1 MKTRKKLLHSTLI
14 LALALGQTSGT
25 VVEAVSML
33 SSVES
38 IDVKKISKMNEKK
51 TTTKKEVKKDE
62 KRTKEKNTEKDK
74 KVADSTESN
83 KIKSSIESFANPT
96 FELPIP
102 VGADI
107 IAASTDSEK
116 EIGKAVNEFLSKKLN
131 LMIDNSTDDFK
142 VGDTITYKI
151 PGVFL
156 GGNTNGAEIISS
168 EFSDFWENWE
178 NSSNYR
184 VTLLNILR
192 GTYAL
197 FYVTSESESG
207 NWQMKITTSDQANGL
222 YYVAPS
228 DNNLYVTFT
237 RLKVAIPQKEVFKV
251 SKFPYSNINHDYGVA
266 YTTRYVPMTFNVD
279 FPKSKGTLKAEVK
292 DGPHVVE
299 EKSSP
304 KPEDYVEVKDSLG
317 KVTYTW
323 ITKPDTNKLGNQNVK
338 VLVEDETGRSKEL
351 TFTMTVKSLL
361 TVKKEA
367 GEIYQYSLL
376 PDVNDYFEVTTE
388 GSYTL
393 QWSNNPNTMTAGIHK
408 WEATVRTSDN
418 REITKSITMRVL
430 PHPELQLKLKP
441 IEDRTVTLVESSDTL
456 ANTFKN
462 YIEEATLLGE
472 PVAIDD
478 LEFVANESSKTEFQ
492 SVGTHEVR
500 ITVQAKHPNSNVMI
514 KGSGTTTVNVL
525 WGNTILIRSV
535 DGYSAGAFALDGSN
549 SNNAPATLSIR
560 QGIASPLNEGV
571 GDMTDPFGLYYR
583 LEILRNGNEIY
594 KQEVPKRATLQEIMN
609 DYGDANNNTTVQMND
624 IIQIT
629 YPSKTPNASVVMIKE
644 KENDF
649 TYGTEIARYRVTPYG
664 FDPAPVMTA
673 ESAEKAFVLGEDVK
687 QTNLNEL
694 VKNVRI
700 NGGVADNEFYTVEP
714 LDEFDTSTI
723 GKRNTRVKVTTK
735 DKLASEIIEISYQVK
750 WGDTFVIK
758 GLKEATVGAFSLL
771 KNQNQWQ
778 IQASQGVDGTNLNDP
793 VDNYFG
799 RDTYY
804 SIEVL
809 QGATS
814 KFRYEVAG
822 NQSIRESIQGFNN
835 GQPLTVSNGD
845 VIKVYHADPLG
856 KNLLMKDELVKD
868 YTIGSNYAYYEVTD
882 HGLEPILAVAA
893 DSMAQEFIL
902 GEDSS
907 NVDGAKL
914 INSITI
920 NGTAV
925 GSNQYTVKQM
935 SDFDTSVAGSQ
946 TINVRID
953 TKDGL
958 VSKELD
964 VPYEVKWGKTIL
976 IKAQNGQSAGAFSLY
991 AGTSST
997 NRVLVF
1003 NQGLKT
1009 DLKTPISTDSSLYYS
1024 IEIVREGRSVYS
1036 QEIPGYATLE
1046 EVMANFGSKQKLN
1059 VQAGDIIKLYHPQRS
1074 DGSSVL
1080 LVNEIEKDYTYGS
1093 PYANYRITSYG
1104 FEPMPV
1110 IETVGP
1116 NKVFSLM
1123 ENTQNIDL
1131 SQLLANITINGERV
1145 ESKNYKITQLSKMDT
1160 STVGKR
1166 EVKLNLK
1173 PEDGSA
1179 DIELD
1184 VPYEVAWGS
1193 TFLLKGF
1200 DDQNVGAY
1208 SIVEQ
1213 DGEWTIQVGKGD
1225 DSTVLSDHVNSAFGR
1240 DTYYRIEIVGNPEN
1254 QSEEKT
1260 GVTVENIM
1268 GLDPT
1273 TRLSEQIKY
1282 QYDVTGNM
1290 TVWQAING
1298 FNNGQP
1304 LPIEEGDIVKVY
1316 HAEAKNN
1323 LLMRDDLSEN
1333 YTAGSNYAYYQV
1345 ASQEFVPIIEM
1356 EAETVSHEFT
1366 LGEDTSDI
1374 DGMDLIKN
1382 VTFNGQKLETTLYDV
1397 EQVSDFD
1404 TNTTGQK
1411 MLKVKLSTA
1420 DEVTSTEVEVPYEVK
1435 WGSTIQLKNQ
1445 DGDTVG
1451 AYSLI
1456 KENKQIKLQSL
1467 LGEDG
1472 SDLSNRIT
1480 EYDDMEIYYGIEVFT
1495 NNSSKYKYEV
1505 RGTQTIEQSI
1515 NRFNSGEPL
1524 KVSVGDQIK
1533 VYHADP
1539 SGNVLMAEEEERNY
1553 TYGSNYA
1560 YYNVTEYGFEPTGD
1574 FTVTPAEAKIVIDT
1588 KRVDLKNLLK
1598 EVKVNGKEL
1607 PKTAYTVALD
1617 PETEIDTSSLGYRV
1631 AKLVVKADRSYGGFS
1646 TETEAAYEVVEKGTD
1661 GALEDGTEDSMTED
1675 KEITGTDSEK
1685 KNSNGDNTSGA
1696 KNGNLPKTNETKNT
1710 VFTVSGVLI
1719 VSLAGIILFW
1729 RKRKANK
1736 NSKK

>member
-14 LALALGQTSGT
+14 LALAFGQTSGT

-33 SSVES
+33 NTIES
-38 IDVKKISKMNEKK
+38 NTVKKMSKKNEKI
-51 TTTKKEVKKDE
+51 KKE
-62 KRTKEKNTEKDK
+62 TKEKENESEAKETESKTSEKTANVLEKDLARLAVPGHYEELIASFFKDKILKTLKDYDNSHLEFIVGDFYRTSEDAMYDSYK
-74 KVADSTESN
+74 KQDVVV
-83 KIKSSIESFANPT
+83 K
-96 FELPIP
+96 ELPTNYIR
-102 VGADI
+102 
-107 IAASTDSEK
+107 SN
-116 EIGKAVNEFLSKKLN
+116 VNIYPRRPQIYQSK
-131 LMIDNSTDDFK
+131 
-142 VGDTITYKI
+142 
-151 PGVFL
+151 
-156 GGNTNGAEIISS
+156 
-168 EFSDFWENWE
+168 
-178 NSSNYR
+178 
-184 VTLLNILR
+184 
-192 GTYAL
+192 
-197 FYVTSESESG
+197 SG
-207 NWQMKITTSDQANGL
+207 NWELNVYYYDNWFQFGFKRLKLPKNLDGDQQEIDEFNMTDMYCVFYNPVDPVQAYFN
-222 YYVAPS
+222 
-228 DNNLYVTFT
+228 T
-237 RLKVAIPQKEVFKV
+237 LKVAFPSAENILGSIKGTAKTGEYELMQNSSTIPE
-251 SKFPYSNINHDYGVA
+251 PADYIASVNN
-266 YTTRYVPMTFNVD
+266 TR
-279 FPKSKGTLKAEVK
+279 GTLKYSWKIKPDTSKVGKQTAVVK
-292 DGPHVVE
+292 VV
-299 EKSSP
+299 
-304 KPEDYVEVKDSLG
+304 DDTGRYVEVD
-317 KVTYTW
+317 VQFT
-323 ITKPDTNKLGNQNVK
+323 IKPLPIGMKPKAGNHQLN
-338 VLVEDETGRSKEL
+338 
-351 TFTMTVKSLL
+351 
-361 TVKKEA
+361 
-367 GEIYQYSLL
+367 QYSAL
-376 PDVNDYFEVTTE
+376 PNAEDYFDVVNYYGKHRVE
-388 GSYTL
+388 
-393 QWSNNPNTMTAGIHK
+393 WINNPNTYTAGKQTWQAMAIS
-408 WEATVRTSDN
+408 EDGRQVTSAVTVN
-418 REITKSITMRVL
+418 IL
-430 PHPELQLKLKP
+430 PHSGIQMKLKP
-441 IEDRTVTLVESSDTL
+441 L
-456 ANTFKN
+456 ADGRLADLPSLADAFKDS
-462 YIEEATLLGE
+462 IEEATMLGE
-472 PVAIDD
+472 PVAIDE
-478 LEFVANESSKTEFQ
+478 LEFLADESTKMDFQ
-492 SVGTHEVR
+492 SVGVHEVK
-500 ITVQAKHPNSNVMI
+500 ITVQAKHPVSNVMI
-514 KGSGTTTVNVL
+514 KGTGTTTVNVL
-525 WGNTILIRSV
+525 WGNTILMRSV
-535 DGYSAGAFALDGSN
+535 DGHSAGAFALNVGN
-549 SNNAPATLSIR
+549 SNDAPAKLSIR
-560 QGIASPLNEGV
+560 QGIESPLNVSV
-571 GDMTDPFGLYYR
+571 GSAKEPFELYYN
-583 LEILRNGNEIY
+583 LQILRNGNAIY
-594 KQEVPKRATLQEIMN
+594 NQDVTNRATLQEVM
-609 DYGDANNNTTVQMND
+609 DAFGDTNNEVTVQMND

-629 YPSKTPNASVVMIKE
+629 HPSKTPNASVVMIKE

-649 TYGTEIARYRVTPYG
+649 TYSTEIARYRVTPYG

-673 ESAEKAFVLGEDVK
+673 ESAEKAFVLGENVK

-700 NGGVADNEFYTVEP
+700 NGEVADNEFYTVEP

-723 GKRNTRVKVTTK
+723 GKRNMRVKVTTK

-778 IQASQGVDGTNLNDP
+778 IQASQGVDDTNLNDP

-809 QGATS
+809 QGASS
-814 KFRYEVAG
+814 KFLYEVAG

-835 GQPLTVSNGD
+835 GQPLTVSKGD
-845 VIKVYHADPLG
+845 VIKVYHADSVG

-868 YTIGSNYAYYEVTD
+868 YTMGSDYAYYEVTEY
-882 HGLEPILAVAA
+882 GLEPILAVAA
-893 DSMAQEFIL
+893 DSMPQEFTL

-907 NVDGAKL
+907 NVDGSKL
-914 INSITI
+914 INSITV
-920 NGTAV
+920 NGTIVA
-925 GSNQYTVKQM
+925 SNLYTVKQM

-946 TINVRID
+946 TIKVRID

-1009 DLKTPISTDSSLYYS
+1009 DLNAPISTDSSLYYS

-1080 LVNEIEKDYTYGS
+1080 LVNETEKDYTYGS

-1110 IETVGP
+1110 IEAVGP

-1213 DGEWTIQVGKGD
+1213 DGEWTIQAGKGD

-1254 QSEEKT
+1254 QPEEKT

-1268 GLDPT
+1268 DLDPT

-1323 LLMRDDLSEN
+1323 LLMRDDLTKN

-1345 ASQEFVPIIEM
+1345 ASQEFVPITEM
-1356 EAETVSHEFT
+1356 GAETVSHEFT

-1467 LGEDG
+1467 QGEDG

-1539 SGNVLMAEEEERNY
+1539 SGNVLMAEEERNY

>member
-1 MKTRKKLLHSTLI
+1 
-14 LALALGQTSGT
+14 
-25 VVEAVSML
+25 
-33 SSVES
+33 
-38 IDVKKISKMNEKK
+38 
-51 TTTKKEVKKDE
+51 
-62 KRTKEKNTEKDK
+62 
-74 KVADSTESN
+74 
-83 KIKSSIESFANPT
+83 
-96 FELPIP
+96 
-102 VGADI
+102 
-107 IAASTDSEK
+107 
-116 EIGKAVNEFLSKKLN
+116 
-131 LMIDNSTDDFK
+131 
-142 VGDTITYKI
+142 
-151 PGVFL
+151 
-156 GGNTNGAEIISS
+156 
-168 EFSDFWENWE
+168 
-178 NSSNYR
+178 
-184 VTLLNILR
+184 
-192 GTYAL
+192 
-197 FYVTSESESG
+197 
-207 NWQMKITTSDQANGL
+207 
-222 YYVAPS
+222 
-228 DNNLYVTFT
+228 
-237 RLKVAIPQKEVFKV
+237 
-251 SKFPYSNINHDYGVA
+251 
-266 YTTRYVPMTFNVD
+266 MTFNVD

-441 IEDRTVTLVESSDTL
+441 IEDRTVTLVESSDML

-814 KFRYEVAG
+814 KFRCEVAG

-958 VSKELD
+958 VSKEIE
-964 VPYEVKWGKTIL
+964 VPYEVKWNDTIL
-976 IKAQNGQSAGAFSLY
+976 MKAQNGQSAGAFSLHS
-991 AGTSST
+991 GTSST
-997 NRVLVF
+997 NRVLVL

-1009 DLKTPISTDSSLYYS
+1009 DLNAPISTDSSLYYS
-1024 IEIVREGRSVYS
+1024 IEVLRDGRSVYL
-1036 QEIPGYATLE
+1036 QEVPGRASLQQ
-1046 EVMANFGSKQKLN
+1046 VMDNFGTKQTLN
-1059 VQAGDIIKLYHPQRS
+1059 VQAGDVVKMYHPQRS
-1074 DGSSVL
+1074 EGSSVL
-1080 LVNEIEKDYTYGS
+1080 MVDEMEEDYTYGS
-1093 PYANYRITSYG
+1093 QYAYYRVTSYG
-1104 FEPMPV
+1104 FEPMSV
-1110 IETVGP
+1110 IEAVGS
-1116 NKVFSLM
+1116 NKAFSLK
-1123 ENTQNIDL
+1123 ENTKTTDL
-1131 SQLLANITINGERV
+1131 SQLLAQVSINGEIVTNEDYTV
-1145 ESKNYKITQLSKMDT
+1145 EKLSELDT
-1160 STVGKR
+1160 ATVGKK
-1166 EVKLNLK
+1166 EVRLKLRTAD
-1173 PEDGSA
+1173 ETA

-1184 VPYEVAWGS
+1184 VPYEVVWGS
-1193 TFLLKGF
+1193 TFLLKGL

-1213 DGEWTIQVGKGD
+1213 DGEWTIQAGKGD
-1225 DSTVLSDHVNSAFGR
+1225 DSTVLTNHVNNIFGR
-1240 DTYYRIEIVGNPEN
+1240 DIYYRIEVVASSEN
-1254 QSEEKT
+1254 QPKEGS

-1290 TVWQAING
+1290 TVGQAING

-1304 LPIEEGDIVKVY
+1304 LSIEEGDIVKVY

-1323 LLMRDDLSEN
+1323 LLMRDDLTKN

-1345 ASQEFVPIIEM
+1345 ANQEFEPITEMKAETISQEL
-1356 EAETVSHEFT
+1356 T
-1366 LGEDTSDI
+1366 LGEDASDI

-1382 VTFNGQKLETTLYDV
+1382 VTFNGQKLDTTLYDV

-1404 TNTTGQK
+1404 TNTAGAK
-1411 MLKVKLSTA
+1411 MLTVKLSTA
-1420 DEVTSTEVEVPYEVK
+1420 DGVTSTDVEVPYEVK
-1435 WGSTIQLKNQ
+1435 WGSTIQLKNKK
-1445 DGDTVG
+1445 GETVG
-1451 AYSLI
+1451 TFGLT
-1456 KENKQIKLQSL
+1456 KDKKQLKLQALQGKEGTNLAS
-1467 LGEDG
+1467 
-1472 SDLSNRIT
+1472 RVT
-1480 EYDDMEIYYGIEVFT
+1480 EANDADVYYGIEVFT
-1495 NNSSKYKYEV
+1495 NNTSKYKYEV
-1505 RGTQTIEQSI
+1505 RGTQTIAQAIE
-1515 NRFNSGEPL
+1515 RFNSGEPL
-1524 KVSVGDQIK
+1524 KVSAGDQIK
-1533 VYHADP
+1533 VYHTDP
-1539 SGNVLMAEEEERNY
+1539 SGNVLMAEETEQNY

-1574 FTVTPAEAKIVIDT
+1574 FTVTPAEAKIIINT
-1588 KRVDLKNLLK
+1588 KQVDLKDLLK
-1598 EVKVNGKEL
+1598 EVKVNGKEV
-1607 PKTAYTVALD
+1607 PKNAYTVKLD
-1617 PETEIDTSSLGYRV
+1617 PETEIDTSSLGNRV
-1631 AKLVVKADRSYGGFS
+1631 AKLVVKVDRSYGGFS
-1646 TETEAAYEVVEKGTD
+1646 TETEATYEVVKEGTP
-1661 GALEDGTEDSMTED
+1661 GALGESSGEGNTEEETNAEGEGTEEA
-1675 KEITGTDSEK
+1675 
-1685 KNSNGDNTSGA
+1685 NG
-1696 KNGNLPKTNETKNT
+1696 GNLPKTNETKNAMFPLLGT
-1710 VFTVSGVLI
+1710 VLI
-1719 VSLAGIILFW
+1719 SLVGMFLFW
-1729 RKRKANK
+1729 
-1736 NSKK
+1736 KKKKPKEEPKK

>member
-1 MKTRKKLLHSTLI
+1 M
-14 LALALGQTSGT
+14 
-25 VVEAVSML
+25 
-33 SSVES
+33 
-38 IDVKKISKMNEKK
+38 
-51 TTTKKEVKKDE
+51 
-62 KRTKEKNTEKDK
+62 
-74 KVADSTESN
+74 
-83 KIKSSIESFANPT
+83 
-96 FELPIP
+96 
-102 VGADI
+102 
-107 IAASTDSEK
+107 
-116 EIGKAVNEFLSKKLN
+116 
-131 LMIDNSTDDFK
+131 
-142 VGDTITYKI
+142 
-151 PGVFL
+151 
-156 GGNTNGAEIISS
+156 
-168 EFSDFWENWE
+168 
-178 NSSNYR
+178 
-184 VTLLNILR
+184 
-192 GTYAL
+192 
-197 FYVTSESESG
+197 
-207 NWQMKITTSDQANGL
+207 
-222 YYVAPS
+222 
-228 DNNLYVTFT
+228 
-237 RLKVAIPQKEVFKV
+237 
-251 SKFPYSNINHDYGVA
+251 
-266 YTTRYVPMTFNVD
+266 
-279 FPKSKGTLKAEVK
+279 
-292 DGPHVVE
+292 
-299 EKSSP
+299 
-304 KPEDYVEVKDSLG
+304 
-317 KVTYTW
+317 
-323 ITKPDTNKLGNQNVK
+323 
-338 VLVEDETGRSKEL
+338 EDETGRSKEL

-418 REITKSITMRVL
+418 REIMKSITMRVL

-958 VSKELD
+958 VSKEIE
-964 VPYEVKWGKTIL
+964 VPYEVKWNDTIL
-976 IKAQNGQSAGAFSLY
+976 MKAQNGQSAGAFSLHS
-991 AGTSST
+991 GTSST
-997 NRVLVF
+997 NRVLVL

-1009 DLKTPISTDSSLYYS
+1009 DLNAPISTDSSLYYS
-1024 IEIVREGRSVYS
+1024 IEVLRDGRSVYL
-1036 QEIPGYATLE
+1036 QEVPGRASLQQ
-1046 EVMANFGSKQKLN
+1046 VMDNFGTKQTLN
-1059 VQAGDIIKLYHPQRS
+1059 VQAGDVVKMYHPQRS
-1074 DGSSVL
+1074 EGSSVL
-1080 LVNEIEKDYTYGS
+1080 MVDEMEEDYTYGS
-1093 PYANYRITSYG
+1093 QYAYYRVTSYG
-1104 FEPMPV
+1104 FEPMSV
-1110 IETVGP
+1110 IEAVGS
-1116 NKVFSLM
+1116 NKAFSLK
-1123 ENTQNIDL
+1123 ENTKTTDL
-1131 SQLLANITINGERV
+1131 SQLLAQVSINGEIVTNEDYTV
-1145 ESKNYKITQLSKMDT
+1145 EKLSELDT
-1160 STVGKR
+1160 ATVGKK
-1166 EVKLNLK
+1166 EVRLKLRTAD
-1173 PEDGSA
+1173 ETA

-1184 VPYEVAWGS
+1184 VPYEVVWGS
-1193 TFLLKGF
+1193 TFLLKGL

-1213 DGEWTIQVGKGD
+1213 DGEWTIQAGKGD
-1225 DSTVLSDHVNSAFGR
+1225 DSTVLTNHVNNIFGR
-1240 DTYYRIEIVGNPEN
+1240 DIYYRIEVVASSEN
-1254 QSEEKT
+1254 QPKEGS

-1290 TVWQAING
+1290 TVGQAING

-1304 LPIEEGDIVKVY
+1304 LSIEEGDIVKVY

-1323 LLMRDDLSEN
+1323 LLMRDDLTKN

-1345 ASQEFVPIIEM
+1345 ANQEFEPITEMKAETISQEL
-1356 EAETVSHEFT
+1356 T
-1366 LGEDTSDI
+1366 LGEDASDI

-1382 VTFNGQKLETTLYDV
+1382 VTFNGQKLDTTLYDV

-1404 TNTTGQK
+1404 TNTAGAK
-1411 MLKVKLSTA
+1411 MLTVKLSTA
-1420 DEVTSTEVEVPYEVK
+1420 DGVTSTDVEVPYEVK
-1435 WGSTIQLKNQ
+1435 WGSTIQLKNKK
-1445 DGDTVG
+1445 GETVG
-1451 AYSLI
+1451 TFGLT
-1456 KENKQIKLQSL
+1456 KDKKQLKLQALQGKEGTNLAS
-1467 LGEDG
+1467 
-1472 SDLSNRIT
+1472 RVT
-1480 EYDDMEIYYGIEVFT
+1480 EANDADVYYGIEVFT
-1495 NNSSKYKYEV
+1495 NNTSKYKYEV
-1505 RGTQTIEQSI
+1505 RGTQTIAQAIE
-1515 NRFNSGEPL
+1515 RFNSGEPL
-1524 KVSVGDQIK
+1524 KVSAGDQIK
-1533 VYHADP
+1533 VYHTDP
-1539 SGNVLMAEEEERNY
+1539 SGNVLMAEETEQNY

-1574 FTVTPAEAKIVIDT
+1574 FTVTPAEAKIIINT
-1588 KRVDLKNLLK
+1588 KQVDLKDLLK
-1598 EVKVNGKEL
+1598 EVKVNGKEV
-1607 PKTAYTVALD
+1607 PKNAYTVKLD
-1617 PETEIDTSSLGYRV
+1617 PETEIDTSSLGNRV
-1631 AKLVVKADRSYGGFS
+1631 AKLVVKVDRSYGGFS
-1646 TETEAAYEVVEKGTD
+1646 TETEATYEVVKEGTP
-1661 GALEDGTEDSMTED
+1661 GALGESSGEGNTEEETNAEGEGTEEA
-1675 KEITGTDSEK
+1675 
-1685 KNSNGDNTSGA
+1685 NG
-1696 KNGNLPKTNETKNT
+1696 GNLPKTNETKNAMFPLLGT
-1710 VFTVSGVLI
+1710 VLI
-1719 VSLAGIILFW
+1719 SLVGMFLFW
-1729 RKRKANK
+1729 
-1736 NSKK
+1736 KKKKPKEEPKK

>member
-1 MKTRKKLLHSTLI
+1 
-14 LALALGQTSGT
+14 
-25 VVEAVSML
+25 
-33 SSVES
+33 
-38 IDVKKISKMNEKK
+38 
-51 TTTKKEVKKDE
+51 
-62 KRTKEKNTEKDK
+62 
-74 KVADSTESN
+74 
-83 KIKSSIESFANPT
+83 
-96 FELPIP
+96 
-102 VGADI
+102 
-107 IAASTDSEK
+107 
-116 EIGKAVNEFLSKKLN
+116 
-131 LMIDNSTDDFK
+131 
-142 VGDTITYKI
+142 
-151 PGVFL
+151 
-156 GGNTNGAEIISS
+156 
-168 EFSDFWENWE
+168 
-178 NSSNYR
+178 
-184 VTLLNILR
+184 
-192 GTYAL
+192 
-197 FYVTSESESG
+197 
-207 NWQMKITTSDQANGL
+207 
-222 YYVAPS
+222 
-228 DNNLYVTFT
+228 
-237 RLKVAIPQKEVFKV
+237 
-251 SKFPYSNINHDYGVA
+251 
-266 YTTRYVPMTFNVD
+266 MTFNVD

-304 KPEDYVEVKDSLG
+304 KLEDYVEVKDSLG

-778 IQASQGVDGTNLNDP
+778 IQASQGVDGTNLNDL

-907 NVDGAKL
+907 NDDGAKL

-958 VSKELD
+958 VSKEIE
-964 VPYEVKWGKTIL
+964 VPYEVKWNDTIL
-976 IKAQNGQSAGAFSLY
+976 MKAQNGQSAGAFSLHS
-991 AGTSST
+991 GTSST
-997 NRVLVF
+997 NRVLVL

-1009 DLKTPISTDSSLYYS
+1009 DLNAPISTDSSLYYS
-1024 IEIVREGRSVYS
+1024 IEVLRDGRSVYL
-1036 QEIPGYATLE
+1036 QEVPGRASLQQ
-1046 EVMANFGSKQKLN
+1046 VMDNFGTKQTLN
-1059 VQAGDIIKLYHPQRS
+1059 VQAGDVVKMYHPQRS
-1074 DGSSVL
+1074 EGSSVL
-1080 LVNEIEKDYTYGS
+1080 MVDEMEEDYTYGS
-1093 PYANYRITSYG
+1093 QYAYYRVTSYG
-1104 FEPMPV
+1104 FEPMSV
-1110 IETVGP
+1110 IEAVGS
-1116 NKVFSLM
+1116 NKAFSLK
-1123 ENTQNIDL
+1123 ENTKTTDL
-1131 SQLLANITINGERV
+1131 SQLLAQVSINGEIVTNEDYTV
-1145 ESKNYKITQLSKMDT
+1145 EKLSELDT
-1160 STVGKR
+1160 ATVGKK
-1166 EVKLNLK
+1166 EVRLKLRTAD
-1173 PEDGSA
+1173 ETA

-1184 VPYEVAWGS
+1184 VPYEVVWGS
-1193 TFLLKGF
+1193 TFLLKGL

-1213 DGEWTIQVGKGD
+1213 DGEWTIQAGKGD
-1225 DSTVLSDHVNSAFGR
+1225 DSTVLTNHVNNIFGR
-1240 DTYYRIEIVGNPEN
+1240 DIYYRIEVVASSEN
-1254 QSEEKT
+1254 QPKEGS

-1290 TVWQAING
+1290 TVGQAING

-1304 LPIEEGDIVKVY
+1304 LSIEEGDIVKVY

-1323 LLMRDDLSEN
+1323 LLMRDDLTKN

-1345 ASQEFVPIIEM
+1345 ANQEFEPITEMKAETISQEL
-1356 EAETVSHEFT
+1356 T
-1366 LGEDTSDI
+1366 LGEDASDI

-1382 VTFNGQKLETTLYDV
+1382 VTFNGQKLDTTLYDV

-1404 TNTTGQK
+1404 TNTAGAK
-1411 MLKVKLSTA
+1411 MLTVKLSTA
-1420 DEVTSTEVEVPYEVK
+1420 DGVTSTDVEVPYEVK
-1435 WGSTIQLKNQ
+1435 WGSTIQLKNKK
-1445 DGDTVG
+1445 GETVG
-1451 AYSLI
+1451 TFGLT
-1456 KENKQIKLQSL
+1456 KDKKQLKLQALQGKEETNLAS
-1467 LGEDG
+1467 
-1472 SDLSNRIT
+1472 RVT
-1480 EYDDMEIYYGIEVFT
+1480 EANDADVYYGIEVFT
-1495 NNSSKYKYEV
+1495 NNTSKYKYEV
-1505 RGTQTIEQSI
+1505 RGTQTIAQAIE
-1515 NRFNSGEPL
+1515 RFNSGEPL
-1524 KVSVGDQIK
+1524 KVSAGDQIK
-1533 VYHADP
+1533 VYHTDP
-1539 SGNVLMAEEEERNY
+1539 SGNVLMAEETEQNY

-1574 FTVTPAEAKIVIDT
+1574 FTVTPAEAKIIINT
-1588 KRVDLKNLLK
+1588 KQVDLKDLLK
-1598 EVKVNGKEL
+1598 EVKVNGKEV
-1607 PKTAYTVALD
+1607 PKNAYTVKLD
-1617 PETEIDTSSLGYRV
+1617 PETEIDTSSLGNRV
-1631 AKLVVKADRSYGGFS
+1631 AKLVVKVDRSYGGFS
-1646 TETEAAYEVVEKGTD
+1646 TETEATYEVVKEGTP
-1661 GALEDGTEDSMTED
+1661 GALGESSGEGNTEEETNAEGEGTEEA
-1675 KEITGTDSEK
+1675 
-1685 KNSNGDNTSGA
+1685 NG
-1696 KNGNLPKTNETKNT
+1696 GNLPKTNETKNAMFPLLGT
-1710 VFTVSGVLI
+1710 VLI
-1719 VSLAGIILFW
+1719 SLVGMFLFW
-1729 RKRKANK
+1729 
-1736 NSKK
+1736 KKKKPKEEPKK

>member
-96 FELPIP
+96 FELAIP

-376 PDVNDYFEVTTE
+376 PDDNDYFEVTTE

-472 PVAIDD
+472 PVAIDN

-694 VKNVRI
+694 VK
-700 NGGVADNEFYTVEP
+700 
-714 LDEFDTSTI
+714 
-723 GKRNTRVKVTTK
+723 
-735 DKLASEIIEISYQVK
+735 
-750 WGDTFVIK
+750 
-758 GLKEATVGAFSLL
+758 
-771 KNQNQWQ
+771 
-778 IQASQGVDGTNLNDP
+778 
-793 VDNYFG
+793 
-799 RDTYY
+799 
-804 SIEVL
+804 
-809 QGATS
+809 
-814 KFRYEVAG
+814 
-822 NQSIRESIQGFNN
+822 
-835 GQPLTVSNGD
+835 
-845 VIKVYHADPLG
+845 
-856 KNLLMKDELVKD
+856 
-868 YTIGSNYAYYEVTD
+868 
-882 HGLEPILAVAA
+882 
-893 DSMAQEFIL
+893 
-902 GEDSS
+902 
-907 NVDGAKL
+907 
-914 INSITI
+914 
-920 NGTAV
+920 
-925 GSNQYTVKQM
+925 
-935 SDFDTSVAGSQ
+935 
-946 TINVRID
+946 
-953 TKDGL
+953 
-958 VSKELD
+958 
-964 VPYEVKWGKTIL
+964 
-976 IKAQNGQSAGAFSLY
+976 
-991 AGTSST
+991 
-997 NRVLVF
+997 
-1003 NQGLKT
+1003 
-1009 DLKTPISTDSSLYYS
+1009 
-1024 IEIVREGRSVYS
+1024 
-1036 QEIPGYATLE
+1036 
-1046 EVMANFGSKQKLN
+1046 
-1059 VQAGDIIKLYHPQRS
+1059 
-1074 DGSSVL
+1074 
-1080 LVNEIEKDYTYGS
+1080 
-1093 PYANYRITSYG
+1093 
-1104 FEPMPV
+1104 
-1110 IETVGP
+1110 
-1116 NKVFSLM
+1116 
-1123 ENTQNIDL
+1123 
-1131 SQLLANITINGERV
+1131 
-1145 ESKNYKITQLSKMDT
+1145 
-1160 STVGKR
+1160 
-1166 EVKLNLK
+1166 
-1173 PEDGSA
+1173 
-1179 DIELD
+1179 
-1184 VPYEVAWGS
+1184 
-1193 TFLLKGF
+1193 
-1200 DDQNVGAY
+1200 
-1208 SIVEQ
+1208 
-1213 DGEWTIQVGKGD
+1213 
-1225 DSTVLSDHVNSAFGR
+1225 
-1240 DTYYRIEIVGNPEN
+1240 
-1254 QSEEKT
+1254 
-1260 GVTVENIM
+1260 
-1268 GLDPT
+1268 
-1273 TRLSEQIKY
+1273 
-1282 QYDVTGNM
+1282 
-1290 TVWQAING
+1290 
-1298 FNNGQP
+1298 
-1304 LPIEEGDIVKVY
+1304 
-1316 HAEAKNN
+1316 AKNN
-1323 LLMRDDLSEN
+1323 LLMRDDLSKN

-1345 ASQEFVPIIEM
+1345 ASQEFVPITEM

-1467 LGEDG
+1467 QGEDG

-1710 VFTVSGVLI
+1710 IFTVSGVLI
-1719 VSLAGIILFW
+1719 ASLAGIILFW

>member
-1 MKTRKKLLHSTLI
+1 M
-14 LALALGQTSGT
+14 
-25 VVEAVSML
+25 
-33 SSVES
+33 
-38 IDVKKISKMNEKK
+38 
-51 TTTKKEVKKDE
+51 
-62 KRTKEKNTEKDK
+62 
-74 KVADSTESN
+74 
-83 KIKSSIESFANPT
+83 
-96 FELPIP
+96 
-102 VGADI
+102 
-107 IAASTDSEK
+107 
-116 EIGKAVNEFLSKKLN
+116 
-131 LMIDNSTDDFK
+131 
-142 VGDTITYKI
+142 
-151 PGVFL
+151 
-156 GGNTNGAEIISS
+156 
-168 EFSDFWENWE
+168 
-178 NSSNYR
+178 
-184 VTLLNILR
+184 
-192 GTYAL
+192 
-197 FYVTSESESG
+197 
-207 NWQMKITTSDQANGL
+207 
-222 YYVAPS
+222 
-228 DNNLYVTFT
+228 
-237 RLKVAIPQKEVFKV
+237 
-251 SKFPYSNINHDYGVA
+251 
-266 YTTRYVPMTFNVD
+266 
-279 FPKSKGTLKAEVK
+279 
-292 DGPHVVE
+292 
-299 EKSSP
+299 
-304 KPEDYVEVKDSLG
+304 
-317 KVTYTW
+317 
-323 ITKPDTNKLGNQNVK
+323 
-338 VLVEDETGRSKEL
+338 
-351 TFTMTVKSLL
+351 
-361 TVKKEA
+361 
-367 GEIYQYSLL
+367 
-376 PDVNDYFEVTTE
+376 
-388 GSYTL
+388 
-393 QWSNNPNTMTAGIHK
+393 
-408 WEATVRTSDN
+408 
-418 REITKSITMRVL
+418 
-430 PHPELQLKLKP
+430 
-441 IEDRTVTLVESSDTL
+441 
-456 ANTFKN
+456 
-462 YIEEATLLGE
+462 
-472 PVAIDD
+472 
-478 LEFVANESSKTEFQ
+478 
-492 SVGTHEVR
+492 
-500 ITVQAKHPNSNVMI
+500 
-514 KGSGTTTVNVL
+514 NVL

-549 SNNAPATLSIR
+549 SNSAPATLSIR

-723 GKRNTRVKVTTK
+723 GKRNMRVKVTTK

-822 NQSIRESIQGFNN
+822 NQSILESIQGFKN

-893 DSMAQEFIL
+893 DSMPQEFIL

-958 VSKELD
+958 VSKEIE
-964 VPYEVKWGKTIL
+964 VPYEVKWNDTIL
-976 IKAQNGQSAGAFSLY
+976 MKAQNGQSAGAFSLHS
-991 AGTSST
+991 GTSST

-1009 DLKTPISTDSSLYYS
+1009 DLNAPISTDSSLYYS
-1024 IEIVREGRSVYS
+1024 IEVLRDGRSVYL
-1036 QEIPGYATLE
+1036 QEVPGRASLQQ
-1046 EVMANFGSKQKLN
+1046 VMDNFGTKQTLN
-1059 VQAGDIIKLYHPQRS
+1059 VQAGDVVKMYHPQRS
-1074 DGSSVL
+1074 EGSSVL
-1080 LVNEIEKDYTYGS
+1080 MVDEMEEDYTYGS
-1093 PYANYRITSYG
+1093 QYAYYRVTSYG
-1104 FEPMPV
+1104 FEPMSV
-1110 IETVGP
+1110 IEAVGS
-1116 NKVFSLM
+1116 NKAFSLK
-1123 ENTQNIDL
+1123 ENTKTTDL
-1131 SQLLANITINGERV
+1131 SQLLAQVSINGEIVTSEEYTV
-1145 ESKNYKITQLSKMDT
+1145 EKLSELDT
-1160 STVGKR
+1160 ATVGKK
-1166 EVKLNLK
+1166 EVRLKLTTAD
-1173 PEDGSA
+1173 ETA

-1184 VPYEVAWGS
+1184 VPYEVVWGS
-1193 TFLLKGF
+1193 TFLLKGL

-1213 DGEWTIQVGKGD
+1213 DGEWTIQAGKGE
-1225 DSTVLSDHVNSAFGR
+1225 DSTVLTNHVNNIFGR
-1240 DTYYRIEIVGNPEN
+1240 DTYYRIEVVASSEN
-1254 QSEEKT
+1254 QPKEGS

-1290 TVWQAING
+1290 TVGQAING

-1304 LPIEEGDIVKVY
+1304 LSIEEGDIVKVY

-1323 LLMRDDLSEN
+1323 LLMRDDLTKN

-1345 ASQEFVPIIEM
+1345 ANQEFEPITEM
-1356 EAETVSHEFT
+1356 KAETVSQELT
-1366 LGEDTSDI
+1366 LGEDASDI

-1382 VTFNGQKLETTLYDV
+1382 VTFNGQKLDTTLYDV
-1397 EQVSDFD
+1397 EQVSEFD
-1404 TNTTGQK
+1404 TNTAGAK
-1411 MLKVKLSTA
+1411 MLTVKLSTA
-1420 DEVTSTEVEVPYEVK
+1420 DGVTSTDVEVPYEVK
-1435 WGSTIQLKNQ
+1435 WGSTIQLKNKK
-1445 DGDTVG
+1445 GETVG
-1451 AYSLI
+1451 TFGLT
-1456 KENKQIKLQSL
+1456 KDKKQLKLQALQGKEGTNLAS
-1467 LGEDG
+1467 
-1472 SDLSNRIT
+1472 RVT
-1480 EYDDMEIYYGIEVFT
+1480 EANDADVYYGIEVFT
-1495 NNSSKYKYEV
+1495 NNTSKYKYEV
-1505 RGTQTIEQSI
+1505 RGTQTIAQAIE
-1515 NRFNSGEPL
+1515 RFNSGEPL
-1524 KVSVGDQIK
+1524 KVSAGDQIK
-1533 VYHADP
+1533 VYHTDP
-1539 SGNVLMAEEEERNY
+1539 SGNVLMAEETEQNY

-1574 FTVTPAEAKIVIDT
+1574 FTVTPAEAKIIINT
-1588 KRVDLKNLLK
+1588 KQVDLKDLLK
-1598 EVKVNGKEL
+1598 EVKVNGKEV
-1607 PKTAYTVALD
+1607 PKNAYTVKLD
-1617 PETEIDTSSLGYRV
+1617 PETEIDTSSLGNRV
-1631 AKLVVKADRSYGGFS
+1631 AKLVVKVDRSYGGFS
-1646 TETEAAYEVVEKGTD
+1646 TETEATYEVVKEGTP
-1661 GALEDGTEDSMTED
+1661 GALGESSGEGNTEAETNGEGEGTEEA
-1675 KEITGTDSEK
+1675 
-1685 KNSNGDNTSGA
+1685 NG
-1696 KNGNLPKTNETKNT
+1696 GNLPKTNATKNAMFPLLGT
-1710 VFTVSGVLI
+1710 LLI
-1719 VSLAGIILFW
+1719 SLVGMFLFW
-1729 RKRKANK
+1729 
-1736 NSKK
+1736 KKKKTKEEPKK

>member
-1 MKTRKKLLHSTLI
+1 
-14 LALALGQTSGT
+14 
-25 VVEAVSML
+25 
-33 SSVES
+33 
-38 IDVKKISKMNEKK
+38 
-51 TTTKKEVKKDE
+51 
-62 KRTKEKNTEKDK
+62 
-74 KVADSTESN
+74 
-83 KIKSSIESFANPT
+83 
-96 FELPIP
+96 
-102 VGADI
+102 
-107 IAASTDSEK
+107 
-116 EIGKAVNEFLSKKLN
+116 
-131 LMIDNSTDDFK
+131 
-142 VGDTITYKI
+142 
-151 PGVFL
+151 
-156 GGNTNGAEIISS
+156 
-168 EFSDFWENWE
+168 
-178 NSSNYR
+178 
-184 VTLLNILR
+184 
-192 GTYAL
+192 
-197 FYVTSESESG
+197 
-207 NWQMKITTSDQANGL
+207 
-222 YYVAPS
+222 
-228 DNNLYVTFT
+228 
-237 RLKVAIPQKEVFKV
+237 
-251 SKFPYSNINHDYGVA
+251 
-266 YTTRYVPMTFNVD
+266 
-279 FPKSKGTLKAEVK
+279 
-292 DGPHVVE
+292 
-299 EKSSP
+299 
-304 KPEDYVEVKDSLG
+304 
-317 KVTYTW
+317 
-323 ITKPDTNKLGNQNVK
+323 
-338 VLVEDETGRSKEL
+338 
-351 TFTMTVKSLL
+351 
-361 TVKKEA
+361 
-367 GEIYQYSLL
+367 
-376 PDVNDYFEVTTE
+376 
-388 GSYTL
+388 
-393 QWSNNPNTMTAGIHK
+393 
-408 WEATVRTSDN
+408 
-418 REITKSITMRVL
+418 MRVN
-430 PHPELQLKLKP
+430 
-441 IEDRTVTLVESSDTL
+441 I
-456 ANTFKN
+456 
-462 YIEEATLLGE
+462 
-472 PVAIDD
+472 
-478 LEFVANESSKTEFQ
+478 
-492 SVGTHEVR
+492 
-500 ITVQAKHPNSNVMI
+500 
-514 KGSGTTTVNVL
+514 
-525 WGNTILIRSV
+525 
-535 DGYSAGAFALDGSN
+535 
-549 SNNAPATLSIR
+549 
-560 QGIASPLNEGV
+560 
-571 GDMTDPFGLYYR
+571 
-583 LEILRNGNEIY
+583 
-594 KQEVPKRATLQEIMN
+594 
-609 DYGDANNNTTVQMND
+609 
-624 IIQIT
+624 
-629 YPSKTPNASVVMIKE
+629 
-644 KENDF
+644 
-649 TYGTEIARYRVTPYG
+649 
-664 FDPAPVMTA
+664 
-673 ESAEKAFVLGEDVK
+673 
-687 QTNLNEL
+687 
-694 VKNVRI
+694 
-700 NGGVADNEFYTVEP
+700 
-714 LDEFDTSTI
+714 
-723 GKRNTRVKVTTK
+723 TTK
-735 DKLASEIIEISYQVK
+735 DGLVSEEVEVTYQVK
-750 WGDTFVIK
+750 WGDTFVLK
-758 GLKEATVGAFSLL
+758 GLKESTVGAFSLL
-771 KNQNQWQ
+771 KSNDQWQ
-778 IQASQGVDGTNLNDP
+778 IKASQGVEGTELDEP
-793 VDNYFG
+793 VNNYFG
-799 RDTYY
+799 RGTFY
-804 SIEVL
+804 SIEIL
-809 QGATS
+809 QGTTN
-814 KFRYEVAG
+814 KFRYEVIG
-822 NQSIRESIQGFNN
+822 NQSIRESIYGFNE
-835 GQPLTVSNGD
+835 GKPLDVNEGD
-845 VIKVYHADPLG
+845 VIKVYHADSVG

-868 YTIGSNYAYYEVTD
+868 YTMGSDYAYYEVTEY
-882 HGLEPILAVAA
+882 GLEPILAVAA
-893 DSMAQEFIL
+893 DSMPQEFTL

-907 NVDGAKL
+907 NVDGSKL
-914 INSITI
+914 INSITV
-920 NGTAV
+920 NGTIVA
-925 GSNQYTVKQM
+925 SNLYTVKQM

-946 TINVRID
+946 TIKVRID

-1316 HAEAKNN
+1316 HA
-1323 LLMRDDLSEN
+1323 
-1333 YTAGSNYAYYQV
+1333 
-1345 ASQEFVPIIEM
+1345 
-1356 EAETVSHEFT
+1356 
-1366 LGEDTSDI
+1366 
-1374 DGMDLIKN
+1374 
-1382 VTFNGQKLETTLYDV
+1382 
-1397 EQVSDFD
+1397 
-1404 TNTTGQK
+1404 
-1411 MLKVKLSTA
+1411 
-1420 DEVTSTEVEVPYEVK
+1420 
-1435 WGSTIQLKNQ
+1435 
-1445 DGDTVG
+1445 
-1451 AYSLI
+1451 
-1456 KENKQIKLQSL
+1456 
-1467 LGEDG
+1467 
-1472 SDLSNRIT
+1472 
-1480 EYDDMEIYYGIEVFT
+1480 
-1495 NNSSKYKYEV
+1495 
-1505 RGTQTIEQSI
+1505 
-1515 NRFNSGEPL
+1515 
-1524 KVSVGDQIK
+1524 
-1533 VYHADP
+1533 DP
-1539 SGNVLMAEEEERNY
+1539 SGNVLMAEEEEERNY
-1553 TYGSNYA
+1553 TYGSNYT

>member
-14 LALALGQTSGT
+14 LALAFGQTSGT
-25 VVEAVSML
+25 IVEAVSAL
-33 SSVES
+33 NADGSSNT
-38 IDVKKISKMNEKK
+38 KKIPEEEKETTSKTKSVTTEVVKDIKK
-51 TTTKKEVKKDE
+51 INQQSNTAENKEYQTRNVGDEINLSTTKEEIRKITQDMLNN
-62 KRTKEKNTEKDK
+62 R
-74 KVADSTESN
+74 SN
-83 KIKSSIESFANPT
+83 MTLTRYSYE
-96 FELPIP
+96 
-102 VGADI
+102 
-107 IAASTDSEK
+107 
-116 EIGKAVNEFLSKKLN
+116 
-131 LMIDNSTDDFK
+131 
-142 VGDTITYKI
+142 VGDQ
-151 PGVFL
+151 V
-156 GGNTNGAEIISS
+156 
-168 EFSDFWENWE
+168 DFNDAL
-178 NSSNYR
+178 
-184 VTLLNILR
+184 LLNRVNINIAPLPDN
-192 GTYAL
+192 
-197 FYVTSESESG
+197 VTQINKVDEEYISESG
-207 NWQMKITTSDQANGL
+207 NWKLRVKGKQSG
-222 YYVAPS
+222 
-228 DNNLYVTFT
+228 NNAAAYFDFYFT
-237 RLKVAIPQKEVFKV
+237 RLKISSLEKEVFDINTIWFGRTNIGKPDFSFGKYTV
-251 SKFPYSNINHDYGVA
+251 KFPTAEETIGKLVA
-266 YTTRYVPMTFNVD
+266 TRKPDD
-279 FPKSKGTLKAEVK
+279 FSLNQGGSV
-292 DGPHVVE
+292 
-299 EKSSP
+299 P
-304 KPEDYVEVKDSLG
+304 KPSTYIDSVKNSRGNITYSWKKAPNVEKPGNQQVVVNVSDESGRSLD
-317 KVTYTW
+317 VTIPIT
-323 ITKPDTNKLGNQNVK
+323 IIPLPLEMSTKPGEYQLNQYEK
-338 VLVEDETGRSKEL
+338 VPKAGDYFDVVNHYEGTTYQVEWVNAPDMYQVGEQICKARATSSDGRTVEG
-351 TFTMTVKSLL
+351 TVKITILEN
-361 TVKKEA
+361 T
-367 GEIYQYSLL
+367 G
-376 PDVNDYFEVTTE
+376 
-388 GSYTL
+388 L
-393 QWSNNPNTMTAGIHK
+393 Q
-408 WEATVRTSDN
+408 V
-418 REITKSITMRVL
+418 
-430 PHPELQLKLKP
+430 KLKP
-441 IEDRTVTLVESSDTL
+441 IEDRVL
-456 ANTFKN
+456 ASTYPSLSNNFKD
-462 YIEEATLLGE
+462 YIEEVTMLGK
-472 PVAIDD
+472 PVDINQ
-478 LEFVANESSKTEFQ
+478 LQLVVSESTEAVFS
-492 SVGTHEVR
+492 SVGQHEVL
-500 ITVQAKHPNSNVMI
+500 ITVKMRHPDSDVMI
-514 KGSGTTTVNVL
+514 KGAATTTVNYK
-525 WGNTILIRSV
+525 WGNTILMRSV
-535 DGYSAGAFALDGSN
+535 DGHSAGAFALDVGN
-549 SNNAPATLSIR
+549 SSNAPATLSIR
-560 QGIASPLNEGV
+560 QGLASPLDEWV
-571 GDMTDPFGLYYR
+571 GDSTNPFELYYNF
-583 LEILRNGNEIY
+583 EVLRDGRSVYNQDVTN
-594 KQEVPKRATLQEIMN
+594 RATLQEVMN
-609 DYGDANNNTTVQMND
+609 AFGDTDNNLTVQMND

-629 YPSKTPNASVVMIKE
+629 HPSKTPNASVVMIKE

-673 ESAEKAFVLGEDVK
+673 ESAEKAFVLGEDVG
-687 QTNLNEL
+687 QTNFREL

-700 NGGVADNEFYTVEP
+700 NGGLADDDFYSVEP
-714 LDEFDTSTI
+714 LGEFDTSTI
-723 GKRNTRVKVTTK
+723 GKRNMRVKIMTK
-735 DKLASEIIEISYQVK
+735 DKLASEEIEISYQVK

-920 NGTAV
+920 NGTTV
-925 GSNQYTVKQM
+925 GNNQYTVKQM

-946 TINVRID
+946 TIKVRID

-958 VSKELD
+958 VSKEIE
-964 VPYEVKWGKTIL
+964 VPYEVKWNDTIL
-976 IKAQNGQSAGAFSLY
+976 MKAQNGQSAGAFSLHSG
-991 AGTSST
+991 ASST
-997 NRVLVF
+997 NRVLVL

-1009 DLKTPISTDSSLYYS
+1009 DLNAPISTDSSLYYS
-1024 IEIVREGRSVYS
+1024 IEVLRDGRSVYL
-1036 QEIPGYATLE
+1036 QEVPGRASLQQ
-1046 EVMANFGSKQKLN
+1046 VMDNFGTKQTLN
-1059 VQAGDIIKLYHPQRS
+1059 VQAGDVVKMYHPQRS
-1074 DGSSVL
+1074 EGSSVL
-1080 LVNEIEKDYTYGS
+1080 MVDEMEEDYTYGS
-1093 PYANYRITSYG
+1093 QYAYYRVTSYG
-1104 FEPMPV
+1104 FEPMSV
-1110 IETVGP
+1110 IEAVGS
-1116 NKVFSLM
+1116 NKAFSLK
-1123 ENTQNIDL
+1123 ENTKTTDL
-1131 SQLLANITINGERV
+1131 SQLLAQVSINGEIVTSEDYTV
-1145 ESKNYKITQLSKMDT
+1145 EKLSGLDT
-1160 STVGKR
+1160 ATVGKK
-1166 EVKLNLK
+1166 EVRLKLK
-1173 PEDGSA
+1173 TADETA

-1184 VPYEVAWGS
+1184 VPYEVVWGS
-1193 TFLLKGF
+1193 TFLLKGL

-1213 DGEWTIQVGKGD
+1213 DGEWTIQAGKGE
-1225 DSTVLSDHVNSAFGR
+1225 DSTVLTNHVNNVFGR
-1240 DTYYRIEIVGNPEN
+1240 DTYYRIEVVANSEN
-1254 QSEEKT
+1254 QPKEGS

-1290 TVWQAING
+1290 TVGQAING

-1304 LPIEEGDIVKVY
+1304 LSIEEGDIVKVY

-1323 LLMRDDLSEN
+1323 LLMRDDLTKN

-1345 ASQEFVPIIEM
+1345 ANQEFEPITEM
-1356 EAETVSHEFT
+1356 KAETVSQELT
-1366 LGEDTSDI
+1366 LGEDASDI

-1382 VTFNGQKLETTLYDV
+1382 VTFNGQKLDTTLYDV
-1397 EQVSDFD
+1397 EQVSEFD
-1404 TNTTGQK
+1404 TNTAGAK
-1411 MLKVKLSTA
+1411 MLTVKLSTA
-1420 DEVTSTEVEVPYEVK
+1420 DGVTSTDVEVPYEVK
-1435 WGSTIQLKNQ
+1435 WGSTIQLKNKK
-1445 DGDTVG
+1445 GETVG
-1451 AYSLI
+1451 TFGLT
-1456 KENKQIKLQSL
+1456 KDKKQLKLQALQGKEGTNLAS
-1467 LGEDG
+1467 
-1472 SDLSNRIT
+1472 RVT
-1480 EYDDMEIYYGIEVFT
+1480 EVNDADVYYGIEVFT

-1505 RGTQTIEQSI
+1505 RGTQTIAQAIE
-1515 NRFNSGEPL
+1515 RFNSGEPL
-1524 KVSVGDQIK
+1524 KVSAGDQIK
-1533 VYHADP
+1533 VYHTDP
-1539 SGNVLMAEEEERNY
+1539 SGNVLMAEETEQNY

-1574 FTVTPAEAKIVIDT
+1574 FTVTPAEAKIIINT
-1588 KRVDLKNLLK
+1588 KQVDLKDLLK

>member
-1 MKTRKKLLHSTLI
+1 
-14 LALALGQTSGT
+14 
-25 VVEAVSML
+25 
-33 SSVES
+33 
-38 IDVKKISKMNEKK
+38 
-51 TTTKKEVKKDE
+51 
-62 KRTKEKNTEKDK
+62 
-74 KVADSTESN
+74 
-83 KIKSSIESFANPT
+83 
-96 FELPIP
+96 
-102 VGADI
+102 
-107 IAASTDSEK
+107 
-116 EIGKAVNEFLSKKLN
+116 
-131 LMIDNSTDDFK
+131 
-142 VGDTITYKI
+142 
-151 PGVFL
+151 
-156 GGNTNGAEIISS
+156 
-168 EFSDFWENWE
+168 
-178 NSSNYR
+178 
-184 VTLLNILR
+184 
-192 GTYAL
+192 
-197 FYVTSESESG
+197 
-207 NWQMKITTSDQANGL
+207 
-222 YYVAPS
+222 
-228 DNNLYVTFT
+228 
-237 RLKVAIPQKEVFKV
+237 
-251 SKFPYSNINHDYGVA
+251 
-266 YTTRYVPMTFNVD
+266 MTFNVD

-958 VSKELD
+958 VSKEIE
-964 VPYEVKWGKTIL
+964 VPYEVKWNDTIL
-976 IKAQNGQSAGAFSLY
+976 MKAQNGQSAGAFSLHS
-991 AGTSST
+991 GTSST
-997 NRVLVF
+997 NRVLVL

-1009 DLKTPISTDSSLYYS
+1009 DLNAPISTDSSLYYS
-1024 IEIVREGRSVYS
+1024 IEVLRDGRSVYL
-1036 QEIPGYATLE
+1036 QEVPGRASLQQ
-1046 EVMANFGSKQKLN
+1046 VMDNFGTKQTLN
-1059 VQAGDIIKLYHPQRS
+1059 VQAGDVVKMYHPQRS
-1074 DGSSVL
+1074 EGSSVL
-1080 LVNEIEKDYTYGS
+1080 MVDEMEEDYTYGS
-1093 PYANYRITSYG
+1093 QYAYYRVTSYG
-1104 FEPMPV
+1104 FEPMSV
-1110 IETVGP
+1110 IEAVGS
-1116 NKVFSLM
+1116 NKAFSLK
-1123 ENTQNIDL
+1123 ENTKTTDL
-1131 SQLLANITINGERV
+1131 SQLLAQVSINGEIVTNEDYTV
-1145 ESKNYKITQLSKMDT
+1145 EKLSELDT
-1160 STVGKR
+1160 ATVGKK
-1166 EVKLNLK
+1166 EVRLKLRTAD
-1173 PEDGSA
+1173 ETA

-1184 VPYEVAWGS
+1184 VPYEVVWGS
-1193 TFLLKGF
+1193 TFLLKGL

-1213 DGEWTIQVGKGD
+1213 DGEWTIQAGKGD
-1225 DSTVLSDHVNSAFGR
+1225 DSTVLTNHVNNIFGR
-1240 DTYYRIEIVGNPEN
+1240 DIYYRIEVVASSEN
-1254 QSEEKT
+1254 QPKEGS

-1290 TVWQAING
+1290 TVGQAING

-1304 LPIEEGDIVKVY
+1304 LSIEEGDIVKVY

-1323 LLMRDDLSEN
+1323 LLMRDDLTKN

-1345 ASQEFVPIIEM
+1345 ANQEFEPITEMKAETISQEL
-1356 EAETVSHEFT
+1356 T
-1366 LGEDTSDI
+1366 LGEDASDI

-1382 VTFNGQKLETTLYDV
+1382 VTFNGQKLDTTLYDV

-1404 TNTTGQK
+1404 TNTAGAK
-1411 MLKVKLSTA
+1411 MLTVKLSTA
-1420 DEVTSTEVEVPYEVK
+1420 DGVTSTDVEVPYEVK
-1435 WGSTIQLKNQ
+1435 WGSTIQLKNKK
-1445 DGDTVG
+1445 GETVG
-1451 AYSLI
+1451 TFGLT
-1456 KENKQIKLQSL
+1456 KDKKQLKLQALQGKEGTNLAS
-1467 LGEDG
+1467 
-1472 SDLSNRIT
+1472 RVT
-1480 EYDDMEIYYGIEVFT
+1480 EANDADVYYGIEVFT
-1495 NNSSKYKYEV
+1495 NNTSKYKYEV
-1505 RGTQTIEQSI
+1505 RGTQTIAQAIE
-1515 NRFNSGEPL
+1515 RFNSGEPL
-1524 KVSVGDQIK
+1524 KVSAGDQIK
-1533 VYHADP
+1533 VYHTDP
-1539 SGNVLMAEEEERNY
+1539 SGNVLMAEETEQNY

-1574 FTVTPAEAKIVIDT
+1574 FTVTPAEAKIIINT
-1588 KRVDLKNLLK
+1588 KQVDLKDLLK
-1598 EVKVNGKEL
+1598 EVKVNGKEV
-1607 PKTAYTVALD
+1607 PKNAYTVKLD
-1617 PETEIDTSSLGYRV
+1617 PETEIDTSSLGNRV
-1631 AKLVVKADRSYGGFS
+1631 AKLVVKVDRSYGGFS
-1646 TETEAAYEVVEKGTD
+1646 TETEATYEVVKEGTP
-1661 GALEDGTEDSMTED
+1661 GALGESSGEGNTEEETNAEGEGTEEA
-1675 KEITGTDSEK
+1675 
-1685 KNSNGDNTSGA
+1685 NG
-1696 KNGNLPKTNETKNT
+1696 GNLPKTNETKNAMFPLLGT
-1710 VFTVSGVLI
+1710 VLI
-1719 VSLAGIILFW
+1719 SLVGMFLFW
-1729 RKRKANK
+1729 
-1736 NSKK
+1736 KKKKPKEEPKK

>member
-131 LMIDNSTDDFK
+131 LMIDSSTDDFK

-549 SNNAPATLSIR
+549 SNSAPATLSIR

-629 YPSKTPNASVVMIKE
+629 YPIKTPNASVVMIKE

-723 GKRNTRVKVTTK
+723 GKRNMRVKVTTK

-882 HGLEPILAVAA
+882 HGLEPNLAVAA

-958 VSKELD
+958 VSKEIE
-964 VPYEVKWGKTIL
+964 VPYEVKWNDTIL
-976 IKAQNGQSAGAFSLY
+976 MKAQNGQSAGAFSLHS
-991 AGTSST
+991 GTSST

-1009 DLKTPISTDSSLYYS
+1009 DLNAPISTDSSLYYS
-1024 IEIVREGRSVYS
+1024 IEVLRDGRSVYL
-1036 QEIPGYATLE
+1036 QEVPGRASLQQ
-1046 EVMANFGSKQKLN
+1046 VMDNFGTKQTLN
-1059 VQAGDIIKLYHPQRS
+1059 VQAGDVVKMYHPQRS
-1074 DGSSVL
+1074 EGSSVL
-1080 LVNEIEKDYTYGS
+1080 MVDEMEEDYTYGS
-1093 PYANYRITSYG
+1093 QYAYYRVTSYG
-1104 FEPMPV
+1104 FEPMSV
-1110 IETVGP
+1110 IEAVGS
-1116 NKVFSLM
+1116 NKAFSLK
-1123 ENTQNIDL
+1123 ENTKTTDL
-1131 SQLLANITINGERV
+1131 SQLLAQVSINGEIVTSEEYTV
-1145 ESKNYKITQLSKMDT
+1145 EKLSELDT
-1160 STVGKR
+1160 ATVGKK
-1166 EVKLNLK
+1166 EVRLKLTTAD
-1173 PEDGSA
+1173 ETA

-1184 VPYEVAWGS
+1184 VPYEVVWGS
-1193 TFLLKGF
+1193 TFLLKGL

-1213 DGEWTIQVGKGD
+1213 GGEWTIQAGKGD

-1323 LLMRDDLSEN
+1323 LLMRDDLSKN

-1345 ASQEFVPIIEM
+1345 ASQEFVPITEM

-1467 LGEDG
+1467 QGEDG

-1539 SGNVLMAEEEERNY
+1539 SGNVLMAEEERNY

>member
-1 MKTRKKLLHSTLI
+1 M
-14 LALALGQTSGT
+14 
-25 VVEAVSML
+25 EAVSAL
-33 SSVES
+33 NADGSSNT
-38 IDVKKISKMNEKK
+38 KKIPEKEKETTSKTKSVTTEVVKDIKK
-51 TTTKKEVKKDE
+51 INQQSNTAENKEYQTRYVGDEINLSTTKEEIREITQDMLNN
-62 KRTKEKNTEKDK
+62 R
-74 KVADSTESN
+74 SN
-83 KIKSSIESFANPT
+83 MTLTRYSYE
-96 FELPIP
+96 
-102 VGADI
+102 
-107 IAASTDSEK
+107 
-116 EIGKAVNEFLSKKLN
+116 
-131 LMIDNSTDDFK
+131 
-142 VGDTITYKI
+142 VGDQ
-151 PGVFL
+151 V
-156 GGNTNGAEIISS
+156 
-168 EFSDFWENWE
+168 DFNDAL
-178 NSSNYR
+178 
-184 VTLLNILR
+184 LLNRVNINIAPLPDN
-192 GTYAL
+192 
-197 FYVTSESESG
+197 VTQINKVDEEYISESG
-207 NWQMKITTSDQANGL
+207 NWKLRVKGKQSG
-222 YYVAPS
+222 
-228 DNNLYVTFT
+228 NNAAAYFDFYFT
-237 RLKVAIPQKEVFKV
+237 RLKISSLEKEVFDINTIWFGQTNIGKPDFSFGKYTV
-251 SKFPYSNINHDYGVA
+251 KFPTAEETIGKLVA
-266 YTTRYVPMTFNVD
+266 TRKPDD
-279 FPKSKGTLKAEVK
+279 FSLNQGGSV
-292 DGPHVVE
+292 
-299 EKSSP
+299 P
-304 KPEDYVEVKDSLG
+304 KPSTYIDSVKNSRGNITYSWKKAPNVEKPGNQQVVVNVSDESGRSLD
-317 KVTYTW
+317 VTIPIT
-323 ITKPDTNKLGNQNVK
+323 IIPLPLEMSTKPGEYQLIQYEK
-338 VLVEDETGRSKEL
+338 VPKAGDYFDVVNHYEGTTYQVEWVNAPDMYQVGEQICKARATSSDGRTVEG
-351 TFTMTVKSLL
+351 TVKITILEN
-361 TVKKEA
+361 T
-367 GEIYQYSLL
+367 G
-376 PDVNDYFEVTTE
+376 
-388 GSYTL
+388 L
-393 QWSNNPNTMTAGIHK
+393 Q
-408 WEATVRTSDN
+408 V
-418 REITKSITMRVL
+418 
-430 PHPELQLKLKP
+430 KLKP
-441 IEDRTVTLVESSDTL
+441 IEDRVL
-456 ANTFKN
+456 ASTYPSLSNNFKD
-462 YIEEATLLGE
+462 YIEEVTMLGK
-472 PVAIDD
+472 PVDINQ
-478 LEFVANESSKTEFQ
+478 LQLVVSESTEAVFS
-492 SVGTHEVR
+492 SVGQHEVL
-500 ITVQAKHPNSNVMI
+500 ITVQMRHPDSDVMI
-514 KGSGTTTVNVL
+514 KGAATTTVNYK
-525 WGNTILIRSV
+525 WGNTILMRSV
-535 DGYSAGAFALDGSN
+535 
-549 SNNAPATLSIR
+549 LSIR
-560 QGIASPLNEGV
+560 QGLASPLDEWV
-571 GDMTDPFGLYYR
+571 GDSTNPFELYYNF
-583 LEILRNGNEIY
+583 EVLRDGRSVYNQDVTN
-594 KQEVPKRATLQEIMN
+594 RATLQEVMN
-609 DYGDANNNTTVQMND
+609 AFGDTDNNLTVQMND

-629 YPSKTPNASVVMIKE
+629 HPSKTPNASVVMIKE

-723 GKRNTRVKVTTK
+723 GKRNMRVKVTTK

-758 GLKEATVGAFSLL
+758 GLKEATVGVFSLL

-822 NQSIRESIQGFNN
+822 NQSIRESTQGFNN

-845 VIKVYHADPLG
+845 VIKVYHVDPVG

-882 HGLEPILAVAA
+882 HGLEPILAVVA
-893 DSMAQEFIL
+893 DSMPQVFIL

-907 NVDGAKL
+907 NVDGSKL
-914 INSITI
+914 INSITV
-920 NGTAV
+920 NGTIVA
-925 GSNQYTVKQM
+925 SNLYTVKQM

-946 TINVRID
+946 TIKVRID

-958 VSKELD
+958 VSKEID

-1009 DLKTPISTDSSLYYS
+1009 DLNAPISTDSSLYYS

-1080 LVNEIEKDYTYGS
+1080 LVNETEKDYTYGS

-1193 TFLLKGF
+1193 TFLLKGL

-1213 DGEWTIQVGKGD
+1213 GGEWTIQAGKGD

-1254 QSEEKT
+1254 QSEENT

-1323 LLMRDDLSEN
+1323 LLMRDDLTKN

-1345 ASQEFVPIIEM
+1345 ASQEFVPITEM
-1356 EAETVSHEFT
+1356 GAETVSYEFT

-1382 VTFNGQKLETTLYDV
+1382 VTFNGEKLETTLYDV

-1404 TNTTGQK
+1404 TNTAGQK

-1467 LGEDG
+1467 QGEDG

-1539 SGNVLMAEEEERNY
+1539 SGNVLMAEEKERNY

-1685 KNSNGDNTSGA
+1685 KNSDGDNTSGA

>member
-14 LALALGQTSGT
+14 LALAFGQTSGT
-25 VVEAVSML
+25 IVEAVSAL
-33 SSVES
+33 NADGSSNT
-38 IDVKKISKMNEKK
+38 KKIPEKEKETTSKTKSVTTEVVKDIKK
-51 TTTKKEVKKDE
+51 INQQSNTAENKEYQTRYVGDEINLSTTKEEIREITQDMLNN
-62 KRTKEKNTEKDK
+62 R
-74 KVADSTESN
+74 SN
-83 KIKSSIESFANPT
+83 MTLTRYSYE
-96 FELPIP
+96 
-102 VGADI
+102 
-107 IAASTDSEK
+107 
-116 EIGKAVNEFLSKKLN
+116 
-131 LMIDNSTDDFK
+131 
-142 VGDTITYKI
+142 VGDQ
-151 PGVFL
+151 V
-156 GGNTNGAEIISS
+156 
-168 EFSDFWENWE
+168 DFNDAL
-178 NSSNYR
+178 
-184 VTLLNILR
+184 LLNRVNINIAPLPDN
-192 GTYAL
+192 
-197 FYVTSESESG
+197 VTQINKVDEEYISESG
-207 NWQMKITTSDQANGL
+207 NWKLRVKGKQSG
-222 YYVAPS
+222 
-228 DNNLYVTFT
+228 NNAAAYFDFYFT
-237 RLKVAIPQKEVFKV
+237 RLKISSLEKEVFDINTIWFGQTNIGKPDFSFGKYTV
-251 SKFPYSNINHDYGVA
+251 KFPTAEETIGKLVA
-266 YTTRYVPMTFNVD
+266 TRKPDD
-279 FPKSKGTLKAEVK
+279 FSLNQGGSV
-292 DGPHVVE
+292 
-299 EKSSP
+299 P
-304 KPEDYVEVKDSLG
+304 KPSTYIDSVKNSRGNITYSWKKAPNVEKPGNQQVVVNVSDESGRSLD
-317 KVTYTW
+317 VTIPIT
-323 ITKPDTNKLGNQNVK
+323 IIPLPLEMSTKPGEYQLIQYEK
-338 VLVEDETGRSKEL
+338 VPKAGDYFDVVNHYEGTTYQVEWVNAPDMYQVGEQICKARATSSDGRTVEG
-351 TFTMTVKSLL
+351 TVKITILEN
-361 TVKKEA
+361 T
-367 GEIYQYSLL
+367 G
-376 PDVNDYFEVTTE
+376 
-388 GSYTL
+388 L
-393 QWSNNPNTMTAGIHK
+393 Q
-408 WEATVRTSDN
+408 V
-418 REITKSITMRVL
+418 
-430 PHPELQLKLKP
+430 KLKP
-441 IEDRTVTLVESSDTL
+441 IEDRVL
-456 ANTFKN
+456 ASTYPSLSNNFKD
-462 YIEEATLLGE
+462 YIEEVTMLGK
-472 PVAIDD
+472 PVDINQ
-478 LEFVANESSKTEFQ
+478 LQLVVSESTEAVFS
-492 SVGTHEVR
+492 SVGQHEVL
-500 ITVQAKHPNSNVMI
+500 ITVQMRHPDSDVMI
-514 KGSGTTTVNVL
+514 KGAATTTVNYK
-525 WGNTILIRSV
+525 WGNTILMRSV
-535 DGYSAGAFALDGSN
+535 
-549 SNNAPATLSIR
+549 LSIR
-560 QGIASPLNEGV
+560 QGLASPLDEWV
-571 GDMTDPFGLYYR
+571 GDSTNPFELYYNF
-583 LEILRNGNEIY
+583 EVLRDGRSVYNQDVTN
-594 KQEVPKRATLQEIMN
+594 RATLQEVMN
-609 DYGDANNNTTVQMND
+609 AFGDTDNNLTVQMND

-629 YPSKTPNASVVMIKE
+629 HPSKTPNASVVMIKE

-723 GKRNTRVKVTTK
+723 GKRNMRVKVTTK

-758 GLKEATVGAFSLL
+758 GLKEATVGVFSLL

-822 NQSIRESIQGFNN
+822 NQSIRESTQGFNN

-845 VIKVYHADPLG
+845 VIKVYHVDPVG

-882 HGLEPILAVAA
+882 HGLEPILAVVA
-893 DSMAQEFIL
+893 DSMPQVFIL

-907 NVDGAKL
+907 NVDGSKL
-914 INSITI
+914 INSITV
-920 NGTAV
+920 NGTIVA
-925 GSNQYTVKQM
+925 SNLYTVKQM

-946 TINVRID
+946 TIKVRID

-958 VSKELD
+958 VSKEID

-1009 DLKTPISTDSSLYYS
+1009 DLNAPISTDSSLYYS

-1080 LVNEIEKDYTYGS
+1080 LVNETEKDYTYGS

-1193 TFLLKGF
+1193 TFLLKGL

-1213 DGEWTIQVGKGD
+1213 GGEWTIQAGKGD

-1254 QSEEKT
+1254 QSEENT

-1323 LLMRDDLSEN
+1323 LLMRDDLTKN

-1345 ASQEFVPIIEM
+1345 ASQEFVPITEM
-1356 EAETVSHEFT
+1356 GAETVSYEFT

-1382 VTFNGQKLETTLYDV
+1382 VTFNGEKLETTLYDV

-1404 TNTTGQK
+1404 TNTAGQK

-1467 LGEDG
+1467 QGEDG

-1539 SGNVLMAEEEERNY
+1539 SGNVLMAEEKERNY

-1685 KNSNGDNTSGA
+1685 KNSDGDNTSGA